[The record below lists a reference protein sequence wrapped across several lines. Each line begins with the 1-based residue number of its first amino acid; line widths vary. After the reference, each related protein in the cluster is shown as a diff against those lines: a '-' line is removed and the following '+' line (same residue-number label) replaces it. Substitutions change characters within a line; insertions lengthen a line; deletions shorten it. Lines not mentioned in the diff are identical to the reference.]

1 MMNWNEIFATIITS
15 VIVPILIWGARK
27 FMQLADAKIEAI
39 NSDLARKMLD
49 GALIEA
55 ESAVETAVRETQE
68 IFVKALKT
76 SGEFTQAAA
85 DQALLQTIERTR
97 QILSSSAAH
106 IIQDS
111 TDNLNAWIRA
121 KIEAT
126 VGLLKIA

>member
-1 MMNWNEIFATIITS
+1 MNWNEIFATIITS

-27 FMQLADAKIEAI
+27 LMQLADAKIEAI

-68 IFVKALKT
+68 IFVKALKN
-76 SGEFTQAAA
+76 SGGFTQAAA

-111 TDNLNAWIRA
+111 TENLNAWIRA

-126 VGLLKIA
+126 IGVLKTV

>member
-1 MMNWNEIFATIITS
+1 
-15 VIVPILIWGARK
+15 
-27 FMQLADAKIEAI
+27 
-39 NSDLARKMLD
+39 MLD

-68 IFVKALKT
+68 IFVKSLKT
-76 SGEFTQAAA
+76 SGEFTKAAA

-111 TDNLNAWIRA
+111 TENLNAWIRA
-121 KIEAT
+121 KIEST
-126 VGLLKIA
+126 VGLLKIAQ